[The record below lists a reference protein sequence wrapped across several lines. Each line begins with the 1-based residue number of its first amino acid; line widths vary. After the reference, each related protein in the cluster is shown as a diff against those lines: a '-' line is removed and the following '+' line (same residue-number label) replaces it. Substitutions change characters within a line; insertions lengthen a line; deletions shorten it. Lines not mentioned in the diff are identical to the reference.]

1 MKKLFALILIM
12 LIFSVAPACADDCA
26 PHPMEVLDAKQGR
39 KAQNALDATTWYLH
53 HRQYDPHLE
62 NGICVENCD
71 GVVEVAKS
79 VPDSVA
85 VPVVVSVPDS
95 VAVPVVVSVPDSVA
109 VPPPPHKFYYGPGSS
124 HGSGIT
130 DMLAGAKCITIP
142 PSGCDAIWTVK
153 RHAKKAAYHAPICR

>member
-26 PHPMEVLDAKQGR
+26 PHPMEVFDAKQVE
-39 KAQNALDATTWYLH
+39 KEINAKDAGIWYQD
-53 HRQYDPHLE
+53 HRQFDPHLE

-71 GVVEVAKS
+71 GVVEVAR
-79 VPDSVA
+79 
-85 VPVVVSVPDS
+85 
-95 VAVPVVVSVPDSVA
+95 SVPDSVA
-109 VPPPPHKFYYGPGSS
+109 VPPPGSS

-153 RHAKKAAYHAPICR
+153 RHAKKAAYPAPICR